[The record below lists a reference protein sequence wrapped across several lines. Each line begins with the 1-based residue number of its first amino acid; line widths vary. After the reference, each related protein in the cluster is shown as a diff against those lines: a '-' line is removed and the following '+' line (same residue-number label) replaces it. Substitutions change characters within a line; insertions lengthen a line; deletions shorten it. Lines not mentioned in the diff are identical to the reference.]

1 MGHSYYSVP
10 FQLGNFPSKKV
21 IFFTILLFY
30 RKKGFLKYMKN
41 ILVQLRILFFNFF
54 LLDILALI
62 SVLNLQK
69 L

>member
-1 MGHSYYSVP
+1 
-10 FQLGNFPSKKV
+10 
-21 IFFTILLFY
+21 
-30 RKKGFLKYMKN
+30 MKN